1 MPEEVVEGQ
10 AGTEV
15 EGTALDAALPED
27 LKGSANLEKFKTV
40 GDLAKGYTESER
52 HIGDARKGYVKL
64 PTADSPDKE
73 KELDAVYTSL
83 GKPASAEKYEIQRP
97 QMPEDMPYDD
107 GMENE
112 FKEVAFKSSL
122 TNDQVQKLSDWF
134 SKRQM
139 DELAG
144 TEEEGK
150 AVITALKQE
159 WGNDFDAKMEAV
171 KKGVNDFVGDDVEV
185 LEFLDRSR
193 IGNNPRWIKGFAK
206 YGEMLGEGKFEAGDT
221 ITGMSQADAQTKI
234 NNMLNDPKG
243 AYQDRNHPGHKQAAA
258 EFLKLHEVI
267 YGNQPA
273 KRFTI

>member
-1 MPEEVVEGQ
+1 MPEDEGQ

-15 EGTALDAALPED
+15 EGTALADALPDD

-64 PTADSPDKE
+64 PDADSPDKE
-73 KELDAVYTSL
+73 KELNAVYTSL
-83 GKPASAEKYEIQRP
+83 GKPASAKEYTIQRP

-107 GMENE
+107 SMENE

-122 TNDQVQKLSDWF
+122 TNNQVQELSDWF

-139 DELAG
+139 DELEG
-144 TEEEGK
+144 TEEDGK

-159 WGNDFDAKMEAV
+159 WGTDFDAKMEAV
-171 KKGVNDFVGDDVEV
+171 KKGVNDFVGDDDEV
-185 LEFLDRSR
+185 LAFLDRSR

-221 ITGMSQADAQTKI
+221 ITGMSQSDAQNKI
-234 NNMLNDPKG
+234 NEMLNDPKG
-243 AYQDRNHPGHKQAAA
+243 AYQDRNHPGHRQAQ
-258 EFLKLHEVI
+258 EDFLTYHEVI
-267 YGNQPA
+267 HGNQPA